1 MILRFYLNN
10 VSRLLKKHYLC
21 IKDILYICEI
31 YMNIKLSLFLYA
43 YKLFIPKCLPLD
55 SVRLLLYPLLSLVL
69 YVHRIQESLQQ
80 LKQKYR

>member
-21 IKDILYICEI
+21 IRDILYICEI
-31 YMNIKLSLFLYA
+31 YMNVKLSLFLYA

-55 SVRLLLYPLLSLVL
+55 SVRLLLFYRL
-69 YVHRIQESLQQ
+69 RIPKKSTLNA
-80 LKQKYR
+80 KAID

>member
-21 IKDILYICEI
+21 IRDILYI
-31 YMNIKLSLFLYA
+31 YMNVKLSLFLYA

-55 SVRLLLYPLLSLVL
+55 SVRLLLFYRL
-69 YVHRIQESLQQ
+69 RIPKKSTLNA
-80 LKQKYR
+80 KAID

>member
-21 IKDILYICEI
+21 IRDIFDI
-31 YMNIKLSLFLYA
+31 YMNVKLSLFLYA

-55 SVRLLLYPLLSLVL
+55 SVRLLLFYRL
-69 YVHRIQESLQQ
+69 RIPKKSTLNANTID
-80 LKQKYR
+80 